1 MREGVERFAHP
12 LSRSRMTSEPQF
24 CVRAIKYEETYVPN
38 PGRRHR
44 LKTRG
49 VEIVAAL
56 ALTVVA
62 LTVIWLFP
70 DHHPELIQPEAV
82 VDSQAIRVN

>member
-1 MREGVERFAHP
+1 M
-12 LSRSRMTSEPQF
+12 
-24 CVRAIKYEETYVPN
+24 RAIKYEEMLVPN

-56 ALTVVA
+56 ALTVAA
-62 LTVIWLFP
+62 LAVIWLFP
-70 DHHPELIQPEAV
+70 DHYPDLVQPDTI

>member
-1 MREGVERFAHP
+1 MK
-12 LSRSRMTSEPQF
+12 SEPSV
-24 CVRAIKYEETYVPN
+24 VRAIKLEETHVSN

-56 ALTVVA
+56 ALTVAA
-62 LTVIWLFP
+62 LAVIWLVP
-70 DHHPELIQPEAV
+70 DHHPDLVQPETV

>member
-1 MREGVERFAHP
+1 MEEVERLAHP
-12 LSRSRMTSEPQF
+12 LSRSRMTSEPRI
-24 CVRAIKYEETYVPN
+24 CVRAIKYEETLVSN
-38 PGRRHR
+38 PGRHHR

-56 ALTVVA
+56 ALTVTA
-62 LTVIWLFP
+62 LAVIWLFP
-70 DHHPELIQPEAV
+70 DHHPELVHPETV

>member
-1 MREGVERFAHP
+1 MQ
-12 LSRSRMTSEPQF
+12 SEPGV
-24 CVRAIKYEETYVPN
+24 CVRAIKNEETHVPN
-38 PGRRHR
+38 SGRRHR

-56 ALTVVA
+56 ALTVAA
-62 LTVIWLFP
+62 LAVIWLFP